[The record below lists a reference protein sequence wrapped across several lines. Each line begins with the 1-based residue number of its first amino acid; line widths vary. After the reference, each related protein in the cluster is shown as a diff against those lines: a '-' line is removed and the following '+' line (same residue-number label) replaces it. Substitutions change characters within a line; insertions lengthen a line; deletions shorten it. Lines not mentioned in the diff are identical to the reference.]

1 MLPARNRLRKRRDFE
16 RVFNSKS
23 SFSGRFFRLIYS
35 KSDLSFSRL
44 GVVVSSK
51 VSKKA
56 VIRNK
61 IRRRVYVFIKPY
73 IKIINPPLDMAMII
87 SKTAVEADIKEF
99 KDDVVRVLEKII

>member
-16 RVFNSKS
+16 HVFNSRS
-23 SFSGRFFRLIYS
+23 VFSGRFFRLIYINNN
-35 KSDLSFSRL
+35 LSFSRL

-61 IRRRVYVFIKPY
+61 IRRRVYSFVKSY
-73 IKIINPPLDMAMII
+73 IKTINPPLDMAVII
-87 SKTAVEADIKEF
+87 LKKAVEADSKEF
-99 KDDVVRVLEKII
+99 KDDLFRVLEKIV